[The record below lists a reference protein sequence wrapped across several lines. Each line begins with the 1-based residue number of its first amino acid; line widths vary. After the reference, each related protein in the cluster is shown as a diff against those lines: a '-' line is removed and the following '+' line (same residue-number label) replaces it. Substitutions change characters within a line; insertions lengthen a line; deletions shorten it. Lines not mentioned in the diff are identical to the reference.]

1 MNNTAT
7 PVNISKQQTQR
18 VVFRKW
24 KSNGQVVAFFLD
36 RVYRGYVMSYEHVGQ
51 HGNASYPQPQTEPAT
66 PEEYMPLWK
75 ELTERVGY
83 SDLRIVKRGK
93 VDYSKNS

>member
-1 MNNTAT
+1 MST
-7 PVNISKQQTQR
+7 PQTQR

-24 KSNGQVVAFFLD
+24 KSTGQVIAFFLD
-36 RVYRGYVMSYEHVGQ
+36 QVYRGYVMSYEHVGQ
-51 HGNASYPQPQTEPAT
+51 HGNAVYPHPQTEPAA
-66 PEEYMPLWK
+66 PAEYILLWK

-93 VDYSKNS
+93 VDYGKGE